1 MGNNK
6 KKVYLAGAIEYAEDH
21 GATWRTKA
29 QELLEAKHMEVFN
42 PCAAEIKEVLE
53 KHKLKS
59 ASEFKDLKNK
69 DIHRYTE
76 CMRDIK
82 RFDLGELSS
91 SDVVLVYIDKVLCTK
106 PNSGT
111 SGELTLAS
119 HMYTIPIIALIAD
132 DVAMTD
138 IPGWLLACFTKTVN
152 NLDSAIKAIEDECN
166 WTRL

>member
-1 MGNNK
+1 MGNNS

-21 GATWRTKA
+21 GATWRRNA
-29 QELLEAKHMEVFN
+29 QELLEKKNIEVFN
-42 PCAAEIKEVLE
+42 PCNAEIKLVLE
-53 KHKLKS
+53 KHKLKD
-59 ASEFKDLKNK
+59 ATEFKSLKNK
-69 DIHRYTE
+69 DIHRYIE

-82 RFDLGELSS
+82 KLDLAELSS

-119 HMYTIPIIALIAD
+119 HYGTPVIALIAED
-132 DVAMTD
+132 IAMVD
-138 IPGWLLACFTKTVN
+138 IPGWLLACFTKTVD
-152 NLDSAIKAIEDECN
+152 NLDSAIKVIEDERS